1 MKMNIIADTHCH
13 TIASGH
19 AYSTIEELIRVAV
32 QKNLYAI
39 AITDHGRLMPG
50 SPAKWYFKNLHAIPH
65 KVNNVLI
72 LRGIEANVYDYDG
85 NLDIDPEEINELDW
99 VIASMHKH
107 ILPPPKS
114 QDQCTEAWL
123 KIAKNPKVNV
133 IAHSGSQLYKY
144 DYEKVIP
151 EFGANGKLVEINN
164 ATFNIRRDFIKNCKT
179 IAQVCMKHYVPI
191 VVNSDAHSSFQVG
204 EHSNALAMLK
214 EINFPDELII
224 NANVNRFKNYL
235 KKYNLIGD
243 EII

>member
-1 MKMNIIADTHCH
+1 MNIIADTHCH

-19 AYSTIEELIRVAV
+19 AYSTIEEILRAAK

-50 SPAKWYFKNLHAIPH
+50 SPAKWYFKNLRAIPR
-65 KVNNVLI
+65 KINGMLV
-72 LRGIEANVYDYDG
+72 LRGTEANVYNYDG
-85 NLDIDPEEINELDW
+85 DLDIDPEEIDALDW
-99 VIASMHKH
+99 VVASMHKH
-107 ILPPPKS
+107 VLSPPKS

-133 IAHSGSQLYKY
+133 IAHSGSELYKY

-164 ATFNIRRDFIKNCKT
+164 ATFNIRRESIKNCKT
-179 IAQVCMKHYVPI
+179 IAQVCMKHSVPV

-204 EHSNALAMLK
+204 ELSQALAMLD
-214 EINFPDELII
+214 EINFPEELIV

-235 KKYNLIGD
+235 KTYTLVGG
-243 EII
+243 EL

>member
-1 MKMNIIADTHCH
+1 MNIIADTHCH

-19 AYSTIEELIRVAV
+19 AYSTIESLIQAAT

-50 SPAKWYFKNLHAIPH
+50 SPAKWYFKNLRAIPH
-65 KVNNVLI
+65 KVNDVLV

-85 NLDIDPEEINELDW
+85 NLDIDPEEINDIDW
-99 VIASMHKH
+99 VVASMHNH
-107 ILPPPKS
+107 ILPPPQS
-114 QDQCTEAWL
+114 QDQCTETWL
-123 KIAKNPKVNV
+123 KISKNPKVNV
-133 IAHSGSQLYKY
+133 IAHSGSELYKY

-164 ATFNIRRDFIKNCKT
+164 ATFNIRRDSIKNCKT
-179 IAQVCMKHYVPI
+179 IAQVCMKHSVPI

-204 EHSNALAMLK
+204 EHSKALTMLK
-214 EINFPDELII
+214 EINFPEELII
-224 NANVNRFKNYL
+224 NANVNKFKNYL
-235 KKYNLIGD
+235 KKYTLVGD